1 MANTVHT
8 VVRLDAVQA
17 THDGSLL
24 RSVKYMPSSTP
35 AEIDNGNFVA
45 LKGRLAG
52 EREIWEG
59 IAPASGTA
67 VDAIVLIASPE
78 YEVDE
83 RNKNFA
89 DFYNKAGDIAR
100 GIVLVRGDCF
110 SVTGEALDA
119 TPTVGQFVE
128 IKANQTKGHVVTTGT
143 SGAVVIGKVTEI
155 DKVDSL
161 TYYVID
167 ADPYIASAG
176 A

>member
-1 MANTVHT
+1 MANTIHA

-24 RSVKYMPSSTP
+24 RSIKYMPSGTA

-52 EREIWEG
+52 EREVWEG
-59 IAPASGTA
+59 ITPASGAT

-78 YEVDE
+78 YEVAE
-83 RNKNFA
+83 RNQNFT

-100 GIVLVRGDCF
+100 GIVLTRGDCF
-110 SVTGEALDA
+110 SVTGEALDG
-119 TPTVGQFVE
+119 TPTVGQVVE
-128 IKANQTKGHVVTTGT
+128 IKANQTRGHVAATGT
-143 SGAVVIGKVTEI
+143 AGAVVIGKVTEI
-155 DKVDSL
+155 DKVGSL

-167 ADPYIASAG
+167 ADPHIGAG